1 MFLCIMDDD
10 TKEMVTTFIPA
21 LTRCPQNATEY
32 LRQLLQILLV
42 MIRPHPDPLLNIRH
56 RISNGQIENW
66 DGCDAFSD
74 FLSHRYSFYLVTGE
88 TPENLLRLTRTTRHL
103 FLNQTGRNYTI
114 LPVNRVMLYMM
125 WLRFYPSYHN
135 LALIFN
141 VHTFFHTNY
150 YCFFF
155 ALFNSSVDWTLILF
169 YKFNCWENRYFEEGK
184 KNAPAHQSD
193 KY

>member
-1 MFLCIMDDD
+1 MYNGWWYKRDGYNPYPEPD
-10 TKEMVTTFIPA
+10 EMPTW
-21 LTRCPQNATEY
+21 QSATEY

-42 MIRPHPDPLLNIRH
+42 MIRPRSYPLLSIRY

-74 FLSHRYSFYLVTGE
+74 FLSHRYSFYLATGE
-88 TPENLLRLTRTTRHL
+88 TSESLLRLTRATRHL

-141 VHTFFHTNY
+141 VSLATVHNEINESILIIKR
-150 YCFFF
+150 
-155 ALFNSSVDWTLILF
+155 ALERVMQWPTIN
-169 YKFNCWENRYFEEGK
+169 E
-184 KNAPAHQSD
+184 
-193 KY
+193 